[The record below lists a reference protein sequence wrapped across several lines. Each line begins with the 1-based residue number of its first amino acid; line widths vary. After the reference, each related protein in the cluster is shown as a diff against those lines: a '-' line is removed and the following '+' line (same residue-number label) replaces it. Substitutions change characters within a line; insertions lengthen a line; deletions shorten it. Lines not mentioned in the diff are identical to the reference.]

1 MPAVG
6 RLNVVGIDAVGY
18 EESEYSVV
26 LVESQMLV
34 PSSCVTVPVAG
45 PVVVKASSISV
56 VVEKPGELSRTEL
69 SDVVLAQAVP
79 LQPEIAPPVTNWSSV
94 LAACVVPGVTQALA
108 GTNAKKVYVANLHGQ
123 IPETEGYTLEDHVDA
138 LLRHGVVPHVVLVD
152 HHSEFAAQRC
162 SLPVHIAD
170 LSGRNG
176 MVHDVQKLTEAVLA
190 EVR

>member
-94 LAACVVPGVTQALA
+94 LAACVPTYQFTGPVKVNVASGV
-108 GTNAKKVYVANLHGQ
+108 
-123 IPETEGYTLEDHVDA
+123 
-138 LLRHGVVPHVVLVD
+138 
-152 HHSEFAAQRC
+152 
-162 SLPVHIAD
+162 
-170 LSGRNG
+170 
-176 MVHDVQKLTEAVLA
+176 A
-190 EVR
+190 EVSGLLGSAC